1 MRFCDKLPKLRKENN
16 LSQEQL
22 ADRLGVS
29 RQAVSKWESGS
40 SYPDMDKMI
49 QICNILNCTLEDLLD
64 DGVIKQ
70 NSKSTETTNKNSFNT
85 YFQDFLKFV
94 TKSYNM
100 FCSMTFKEK
109 VTCFVEMIFLCFVLF
124 IIGAIIS
131 SILDG
136 IIYSI
141 LKFLPETIHYFLSNI
156 IETIYMTILLVLG
169 IIIVIHIFKIRYL
182 DYFITVE
189 DSSVRKKTIEE
200 PIEKQ
205 ENKKYI
211 EKPKEKVIIR
221 DPKHSTFSFMT
232 VLAKFMILAL
242 KFFILILAI
251 PVVIFFIFSIFTVI
265 ILLCHF
271 VYGTLFFYLFLVGIG
286 VISITYL
293 IIEAI
298 YKFIFDMKM
307 NWKRTFIIFIVGLS
321 LIGIGSG
328 FTFIRI
334 LKYNYTE
341 DTSNLKMV
349 TKEEHISVE
358 DHMNLEFNRDNT
370 SYIIDNSL
378 DDIKLE
384 ITVPEHFYYKVLKY
398 DEPYYND
405 NDEYENNISS
415 YYIQFG
421 TENILEIYHLILND
435 LKNNN
440 IRSYNSDDL
449 LKVKVYLS
457 EQNYKL
463 LKGE

>member
-156 IETIYMTILLVLG
+156 IETIYMTILLVLA

-189 DSSVRKKTIEE
+189 DSSVREKTIEE

-221 DPKHSTFSFMT
+221 DPNFMT

-307 NWKRTFIIFIVGLS
+307 NWKRTFIILIIGLCF
-321 LIGIGSG
+321 IGISSG
-328 FTFIRI
+328 LTFVRL
-334 LKYNYTE
+334 LKYNYIE
-341 DTSNLKMV
+341 DSSNLKTI
-349 TKEEHISVE
+349 TKEEHIEVV
-358 DHMNLEFNRDNT
+358 DGMQLQLNYDNVD
-370 SYIIDNSL
+370 YIIDNSL
-378 DDIKLE
+378 TDIKLE
-384 ITVPEHFYYKVLKY
+384 ITIPENFYYKLQKY
-398 DEPYYND
+398 EDAFYDDNENYEKTVPYYHL
-405 NDEYENNISS
+405 Y
-415 YYIQFG
+415 FG
-421 TENILEIYHLILND
+421 TENIFKVYQLVMND

>member
-70 NSKSTETTNKNSFNT
+70 NSKSMETGNKNNFNT
-85 YFQDFLKFV
+85 YFQDFLKFI

-156 IETIYMTILLVLG
+156 IETVYMTILLVLG

-189 DSSVRKKTIEE
+189 DSNVKEKTIEE

-205 ENKKYI
+205 ENKKYV
-211 EKPKEKVIIR
+211 EKAKEKIIIR
-221 DPKHSTFSFMT
+221 DPKHSTFSFMN
-232 VLAKFMILAL
+232 LLGKLIMLFI
-242 KFFILILAI
+242 KFFAI
-251 PVVIFFIFSIFTVI
+251 
-265 ILLCHF
+265 
-271 VYGTLFFYLFLVGIG
+271 LFFSPLIFLSDFKYREKLPFFKKHTFGSSLSG
-286 VISITYL
+286 M
-293 IIEAI
+293 IIVWMFCYFMAQVCI
-298 YKFIFDMKM
+298 M
-307 NWKRTFIIFIVGLS
+307 NMSDTWVQSRDV
-321 LIGIGSG
+321 
-328 FTFIRI
+328 
-334 LKYNYTE
+334 YT
-341 DTSNLKMV
+341 KQ
-349 TKEEHISVE
+349 IQ
-358 DHMNLEFNRDNT
+358 LER
-370 SYIIDNSL
+370 
-378 DDIKLE
+378 E
-384 ITVPEHFYYKVLKY
+384 
-398 DEPYYND
+398 
-405 NDEYENNISS
+405 
-415 YYIQFG
+415 
-421 TENILEIYHLILND
+421 ENIK
-435 LKNNN
+435 KNKAKESVTETVTVVETT
-440 IRSYNSDDL
+440 ISAQSD
-449 LKVKVYLS
+449 
-457 EQNYKL
+457 N
-463 LKGE
+463 

>member
-70 NSKSTETTNKNSFNT
+70 NSKSLETGNKNNFNT
-85 YFQDFLKFV
+85 YFQDFLKFI

-189 DSSVRKKTIEE
+189 DSSVREKTIEE

>member
-70 NSKSTETTNKNSFNT
+70 NSKSMETGNKNNFNT
-85 YFQDFLKFV
+85 YFQDFLKFI

-156 IETIYMTILLVLG
+156 IETVYMTILLVLG

-189 DSSVRKKTIEE
+189 DSSVREKTIEE

-271 VYGTLFFYLFLVGIG
+271 VYGTLFFYLFLAGIG

-307 NWKRTFIIFIVGLS
+307 NWKRTFIILIMGLCF
-321 LIGIGSG
+321 IGIGSG
-328 FTFIRI
+328 LTFVRL
-334 LKYNYTE
+334 LKYNYIE
-341 DTSNLKMV
+341 DSSNLKTI
-349 TKEEHISVE
+349 TKEEHIEVV
-358 DHMNLEFNRDNT
+358 DGMQLQLNYDNVD
-370 SYIIDNSL
+370 YIIDNSL
-378 DDIKLE
+378 TDIKLE
-384 ITVPEHFYYKVLKY
+384 ITIPENFYYKLQKY
-398 DEPYYND
+398 EDAFYDDNENYEKTVPYYHL
-405 NDEYENNISS
+405 Y
-415 YYIQFG
+415 FG
-421 TENILEIYHLILND
+421 TENIFKVYQLVMND

>member
-70 NSKSTETTNKNSFNT
+70 NSKSLETGNKNNFNT
-85 YFQDFLKFV
+85 YFQDFLKFI

-131 SILDG
+131 SILGG

-156 IETIYMTILLVLG
+156 IETVYMTILLVLG

-189 DSSVRKKTIEE
+189 DSNVKEKTIEE

-358 DHMNLEFNRDNT
+358 DHMNLEFDRDNT

>member
-70 NSKSTETTNKNSFNT
+70 NSKSMETGNKNNFNT
-85 YFQDFLKFV
+85 YFQDFLKFI

-131 SILDG
+131 SILGG

-189 DSSVRKKTIEE
+189 DSSVREKTIEE

>member
-189 DSSVRKKTIEE
+189 DSSVREKTIEE